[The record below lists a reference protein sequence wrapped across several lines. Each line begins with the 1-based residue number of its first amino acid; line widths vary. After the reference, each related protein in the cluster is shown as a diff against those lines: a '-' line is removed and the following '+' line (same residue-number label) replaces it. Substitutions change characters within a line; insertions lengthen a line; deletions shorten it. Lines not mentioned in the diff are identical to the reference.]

1 MIQMINKKQQGTKS
15 TMMLVTKLESTGILL
30 TNTSDCPSNAIHFVQ
45 A

>member
-1 MIQMINKKQQGTKS
+1 MIQITNKKQQGSMS
-15 TMMLVTKLESTGILL
+15 TVMLVKKLESTGILL